1 MTITSE
7 GLTNFLTRSNCSIIA
22 YLRLLSDILKANFQL
37 LRERYIS
44 FNPFFK
50 AKNRPKIL
58 EYTNLFKNVLVYFQ
72 KRLRN
77 KNILYGRAAAK
88 EQRGKQTWF
97 IECIY
102 VWLRYREETAIA
114 DKTRSI
120 EQLLNYFQKTVDKEG
135 AVVYNNNW
143 TDVQLFART
152 SRQLIRW

>member
-44 FNPFFK
+44 FNPFFG
-50 AKNRPKIL
+50 AKIRPKML

-72 KRLRN
+72 KSLRN

-88 EQRGKQTWF
+88 ERRGKQTRV

-102 VWLRYREETAIA
+102 AWLRQEKKRRLQI
-114 DKTRSI
+114 KHGQLNNCSIIFKKLLTRKGQLCIITI
-120 EQLLNYFQKTVDKEG
+120 EQMFNCLREQAG
-135 AVVYNNNW
+135 SW
-143 TDVQLFART
+143 
-152 SRQLIRW
+152 

>member
-1 MTITSE
+1 MTITSK

-50 AKNRPKIL
+50 AKIRPKML

-72 KRLRN
+72 KSLRN
-77 KNILYGRAAAK
+77 KNILYGRAATK
-88 EQRGKQTWF
+88 EQRGKQTRF

-102 VWLRYREETAIA
+102 AWLRQEKKRRLQI
-114 DKTRSI
+114 KHGQLNNCSIIFKKLLTRKGQLCIITI
-120 EQLLNYFQKTVDKEG
+120 EQMFNCLQEQAG
-135 AVVYNNNW
+135 SW
-143 TDVQLFART
+143 
-152 SRQLIRW
+152 

>member
-50 AKNRPKIL
+50 AKIRPKML

-72 KRLRN
+72 KSLRN

-88 EQRGKQTWF
+88 ERIGKQTRF

-102 VWLRYREETAIA
+102 AWLRQEKKRRLQIKHGQLNNCSIIFKKLLTMKGQLCII
-114 DKTRSI
+114 TI
-120 EQLLNYFQKTVDKEG
+120 EQMFNCLREQAG
-135 AVVYNNNW
+135 SW
-143 TDVQLFART
+143 
-152 SRQLIRW
+152 

>member
-44 FNPFFK
+44 FNPFFE
-50 AKNRPKIL
+50 AKIRPKML

-72 KRLRN
+72 KSLRN

-88 EQRGKQTWF
+88 ERRGKQTRV

-102 VWLRYREETAIA
+102 AWLRQEKKRRLQI
-114 DKTRSI
+114 KHGQLNNCSIIFKKLLTRKGQLCIITI
-120 EQLLNYFQKTVDKEG
+120 EQMFNCLREQAG
-135 AVVYNNNW
+135 SW
-143 TDVQLFART
+143 
-152 SRQLIRW
+152 

>member
-1 MTITSE
+1 MTITIK

-44 FNPFFK
+44 FNSFFE
-50 AKNRPKIL
+50 AKNRPKML

-72 KRLRN
+72 KSLRN

-88 EQRGKQTWF
+88 ERIGKQTRF

-102 VWLRYREETAIA
+102 AWLRQEKKRRLQIKHGQLNNCSIIFKKLLTMKGQLCII
-114 DKTRSI
+114 TI
-120 EQLLNYFQKTVDKEG
+120 EQMFNCLREQAG
-135 AVVYNNNW
+135 SW
-143 TDVQLFART
+143 
-152 SRQLIRW
+152 

>member
-1 MTITSE
+1 MTITIK

-44 FNPFFK
+44 FNPFFE
-50 AKNRPKIL
+50 AKNRPKML

-72 KRLRN
+72 KSLRN

-88 EQRGKQTWF
+88 ERIGKQTRF

-102 VWLRYREETAIA
+102 AWLRQEKKRRLQIKHGQLNNCSIIFKKLLTMKGQLCII
-114 DKTRSI
+114 TI
-120 EQLLNYFQKTVDKEG
+120 EQMFNCLREQAG
-135 AVVYNNNW
+135 SW
-143 TDVQLFART
+143 
-152 SRQLIRW
+152 